1 MATENRKLY
10 AYLNID
16 NPMVAWEVAI
26 GRIQSICDKQE
37 FGVSV
42 WFYNLVKG
50 LVEKNNNVKI
60 ANEFKLELTR
70 AKMYPEKVS
79 RLQGVYFFEST
90 EMAEIAVERWGIPG
104 RKKYITEVYFSGN
117 NYTEVDSEWITTYL
131 VSDPLLNPSWMECYW
146 KGETFGVKPLT
157 EILASGIGII
167 HDQAIRCE
175 AYWKIIDKWPT
186 TSFLLN
192 SCMAGF
198 NRKGLEQIGRSIP
211 TIFVEKG
218 EMVGK
223 YYIDMN
229 EFNDHQDKI
238 IDAMQE
244 LTKEG
249 IILPNIIPNDD
260 KSFFSLPDFRDMS
273 FSSNDTAIS
282 ALLTEIHGH

>member
-1 MATENRKLY
+1 MDIENRKLY

-26 GRIQSICDKQE
+26 GRIQSICDKKE

-50 LVEKNNNVKI
+50 FVEKNNNVKI
-60 ANEFKLELTR
+60 TNEFKLELAR
-70 AKMYPEKVS
+70 IKMYPEKVS
-79 RLQGVYFFEST
+79 RLQGVYFFESR
-90 EMAEIAVERWGIPG
+90 EMAEIAVERWGIPS

-131 VSDPLLNPSWMECYW
+131 GGDPKQDPSWIESYW
-146 KGETFGVKPLT
+146 KGETLGIKPLT
-157 EILASGIGII
+157 EVLASGIGIV

-192 SCMAGF
+192 GCMAGF

-218 EMVGK
+218 EVVGK

-229 EFNDHQDKI
+229 EFDDHQDKI

-244 LTKEG
+244 LTKKG
-249 IILPNIIPNDD
+249 IVLPNIIPNDD

>member
-1 MATENRKLY
+1 
-10 AYLNID
+10 
-16 NPMVAWEVAI
+16 
-26 GRIQSICDKQE
+26 
-37 FGVSV
+37 
-42 WFYNLVKG
+42 
-50 LVEKNNNVKI
+50 
-60 ANEFKLELTR
+60 
-70 AKMYPEKVS
+70 
-79 RLQGVYFFEST
+79 
-90 EMAEIAVERWGIPG
+90 
-104 RKKYITEVYFSGN
+104 
-117 NYTEVDSEWITTYL
+117 
-131 VSDPLLNPSWMECYW
+131 
-146 KGETFGVKPLT
+146 
-157 EILASGIGII
+157 
-167 HDQAIRCE
+167 
-175 AYWKIIDKWPT
+175 
-186 TSFLLN
+186 
-192 SCMAGF
+192 MAGF